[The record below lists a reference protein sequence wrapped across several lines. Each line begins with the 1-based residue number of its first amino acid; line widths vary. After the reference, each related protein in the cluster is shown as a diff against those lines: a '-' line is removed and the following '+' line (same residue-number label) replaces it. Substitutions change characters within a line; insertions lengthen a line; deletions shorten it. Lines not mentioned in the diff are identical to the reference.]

1 MGILSAWLGRQRN
14 RSYWDAQAQS
24 DHRWHIS
31 HSRTEE
37 DFQRSGAATAALLFG
52 ADLAA
57 LPDAGCVLEIGCGA
71 GRILEHLAAARPQ
84 LRLFGVDV
92 SAEMIRLAQ
101 ARLSERTNVT
111 LLRSDGSSLDL
122 FPDATFDL
130 VYSALVLQHL
140 PGAVFRRYLGEA
152 ARVLRP
158 GGLFR
163 FQVQFDARRN
173 GRDRHLFNNFRAIR
187 YHGVDEIS
195 GLTRRDFEI
204 IEHTDPAGRASIHDF
219 MWTLRRRPSA

>member
-1 MGILSAWLGRQRN
+1 MGILSALVGRHRN
-14 RSYWDAQAQS
+14 RRYWDVQARS

-37 DFQRSGAATAALLFG
+37 EFERSGAATAELLFG
-52 ADLAA
+52 AALAA
-57 LPDAGCVLEIGCGA
+57 LPATGCALEIGCGA
-71 GRILEHLAAARPQ
+71 GRILGHLAPARPQ

-101 ARLSERTNVT
+101 ARLREHANVI
-111 LLRSDGSSLDL
+111 LLRSDGRSLDL

-140 PGAVFRRYLGEA
+140 PSAIFRRYLAEA
-152 ARVLRP
+152 GRVLKL

-163 FQVQFDARRN
+163 FQVQYDARRN
-173 GRDRHLFNNFRAIR
+173 GRDLHLPNNFRTIR
-187 YHGVDEIS
+187 YHGVEEIRE
-195 GLTRRDFEI
+195 LTSRDFEVV
-204 IEHTDPAGRASIHDF
+204 EHTDPAGQRQVHDF
-219 MWTLRRRPSA
+219 LWTLRRRASA